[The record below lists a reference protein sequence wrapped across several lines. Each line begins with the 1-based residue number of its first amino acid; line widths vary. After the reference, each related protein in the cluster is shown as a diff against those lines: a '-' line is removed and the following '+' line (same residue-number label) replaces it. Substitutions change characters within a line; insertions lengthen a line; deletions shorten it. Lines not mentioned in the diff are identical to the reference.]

1 MLRCCSSLTA
11 HDQNIWHQTKGGIY
25 YYISP
30 FSSPLSPA
38 PPPFSLPLCQTS
50 SYVDIMYPA
59 WTFWAGGP
67 AISLEPIGLGRWDL
81 KRDTVTRWA
90 SFRRYLPALIVRG
103 AATWPIYWSGFPS
116 KRTCFVVALIFIPVC
131 HACLMCVCICACVC
145 LCVHVVCVVCVLC
158 MSHIQWRLRCIWWAP
173 FGDSGRLFWAYM
185 YCLKSV
191 NRLLCSTLSVLSLNY
206 VPPLNNTCSIH
217 VRGWT

>member
-11 HDQNIWHQTKGGIY
+11 HDQNIWHQTKGGID

-30 FSSPLSPA
+30 FSSPLPPA
-38 PPPFSLPLCQTS
+38 PPPLSLPLCQTG
-50 SYVDIMYPA
+50 SYIDIMYPA

-90 SFRRYLPALIVRG
+90 SFRRYLPALTVRG

-116 KRTCFVVALIFIPVC
+116 KRTCFVVALLFIPVC
-131 HACLMCVCICACVC
+131 HACLMCVYICACVC
-145 LCVHVVCVVCVLC
+145 FCVCVFMLCVLC
-158 MSHIQWRLRCIWWAP
+158 VYVCSVVHEPHSVEITLHLVGTIWRQWEAIL
-173 FGDSGRLFWAYM
+173 GLHEL
-185 YCLKSV
+185 LKIS
-191 NRLLCSTLSVLSLNY
+191 
-206 VPPLNNTCSIH
+206 
-217 VRGWT
+217 